1 MGILCGE
8 RPRGAVRLA
17 VVLARIDFVVA
28 CGAVVTQQ
36 TKKGAQR
43 GAQSQDQADDE

>member
-36 TKKGAQR
+36 TKKGAQ
-43 GAQSQDQADDE
+43 SQDQADDE